1 MIGFHKSDRGIVMKS
16 IEERAKEF
24 AQNYEIIPKGDDC
37 EDCDTCTKCKDYRRY
52 VDIVTEQKNIDDAIL
67 LKLKSA
73 WEKQA
78 QINHDDELNY
88 QQGYHDAVEKSCK
101 WLKKEL
107 RKLAMDELK
116 DNFLENEFKFV
127 LKSQIP
133 KWLINFR
140 KAMEK

>member
-1 MIGFHKSDRGIVMKS
+1 MIGFHKSDGGIVMKT
-16 IEERAKEF
+16 IEERAEL
-24 AQNYEIIPKGDDC
+24 NLMYEKDFCGHSLSDDMVC
-37 EDCDTCTKCKDYRRY
+37 RAY
-52 VDIVTEQKNIDDAIL
+52 VRGAKEQKAIDDAIL

-73 WEKQA
+73 WEKEA
-78 QINHDDELNY
+78 QINHDDEANY
-88 QQGYHDAVEKSCK
+88 KQGYHDAVEKSCK

>member
-1 MIGFHKSDRGIVMKS
+1 MKS
-16 IEERAKEF
+16 IEERAKLAAEG
-24 AQNYEIIPKGDDC
+24 YEDDG
-37 EDCDTCTKCKDYRRY
+37 YSAGLY
-52 VDIVTEQKNIDDAIL
+52 MGYIVGAKEQKAIDHAEL
-67 LKLKSA
+67 LKLKSV

>member
-1 MIGFHKSDRGIVMKS
+1 MKT
-16 IEERAKEF
+16 IKERAIEYCKEQWDEPT
-24 AQNYEIIPKGDDC
+24 AMTAYMDGA
-37 EDCDTCTKCKDYRRY
+37 
-52 VDIVTEQKNIDDAIL
+52 TEQKAIDDAIL

-73 WEKQA
+73 WEKEA
-78 QINHDDELNY
+78 QINHDDEANY
-88 QQGYHDAVEKSCK
+88 KQGYHDAVEKSCK